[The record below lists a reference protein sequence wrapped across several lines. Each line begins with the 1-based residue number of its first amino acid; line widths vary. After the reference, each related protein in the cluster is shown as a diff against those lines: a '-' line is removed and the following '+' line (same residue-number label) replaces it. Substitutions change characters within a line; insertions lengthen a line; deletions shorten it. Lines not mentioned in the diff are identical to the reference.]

1 MMRQQ
6 VFIWLSSRSS
16 CGDDDVSFKL
26 TTIKMTATIGL
37 AFEAT
42 ANNTQLI
49 HIFKSLSSMVNRR
62 PPCEKRWVKNALQS
76 E

>member
-1 MMRQQ
+1 
-6 VFIWLSSRSS
+6 
-16 CGDDDVSFKL
+16 
-26 TTIKMTATIGL
+26 MTATIGL

-42 ANNTQLI
+42 TNNTQLI

-76 E
+76 RVTERLSHVLYSLTG